1 MLDDVLG
8 GLIVVG
14 IVLIAISPIIG
25 ILLLL
30 IVLFRLVYRGYKRMT
45 YRYGYVCYEESGII
59 RDSGSDVLNETQYD
73 AICEMCMKNGFKVL
87 VSFSDTDPERIMKVI
102 KDTRQI
108 YKNNGTP
115 VDNLKKV
122 Y

>member
-8 GLIVVG
+8 CLVVIGIGLV
-14 IVLIAISPIIG
+14 AFSPIIG

-30 IVLFRLVYRGYKRMT
+30 IVLCRLFYRGYKRMT

-87 VSFSDTDPERIMKVI
+87 VNVSDTNPERIAKAI
-102 KDTRQI
+102 EDTRQI